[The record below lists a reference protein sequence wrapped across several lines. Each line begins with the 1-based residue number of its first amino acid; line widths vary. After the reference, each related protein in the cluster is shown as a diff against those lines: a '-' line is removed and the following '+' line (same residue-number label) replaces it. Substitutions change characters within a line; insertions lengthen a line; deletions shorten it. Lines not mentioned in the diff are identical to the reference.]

1 MGVPVIDAASEAE
14 SQCAELAKKKKVW
27 GMASEDMDSLTFGT
41 PVLIRHLTKSQGSKK
56 EAQSILEVDLA
67 EVLEAM
73 KLSMDE
79 VSLIKKTAVNC
90 SLSTCAFC
98 ADAIIAMEFAE
109 SGR

>member
-41 PVLIRHLTKSQGSKK
+41 PVLIRHLTKSQGAKK

-73 KLSMDE
+73 KLSMDD
-79 VSLIKKTAVNC
+79 VSSKNAVNC
-90 SLSTCAFC
+90 SLATCAFC

-109 SGR
+109 LGR

>member
-41 PVLIRHLTKSQGSKK
+41 PVLIRHLTKSQGAKK
-56 EAQSILEVDLA
+56 DAQSILEVDLA
-67 EVLEAM
+67 EVLAAM

-79 VSLIKKTAVNC
+79 VSDKTAVKR
-90 SLSTCAFC
+90 SSSTCAFC
-98 ADAIIAMEFAE
+98 VDAIIATEFVE

>member
-73 KLSMDE
+73 ENLRHPLARYSSRHLSF
-79 VSLIKKTAVNC
+79 SP
-90 SLSTCAFC
+90 
-98 ADAIIAMEFAE
+98 
-109 SGR
+109 RY

>member
-79 VSLIKKTAVNC
+79 VSLIKTAVNC

-109 SGR
+109 LAR